1 MSPYDLPRLGNWAYY
16 VRMETTSNPIT
27 HTNFD
32 GTFTIR
38 GRFTVTVACPGSGH
52 HLNSM
57 GVVQSLLPEG
67 FDTSGFG
74 GQVEGTD
81 RLDGIREVGCY
92 DLGGDREALHAV
104 LTADIDAPSGR
115 TISFTEITEVK

>member
-1 MSPYDLPRLGNWAYY
+1 
-16 VRMETTSNPIT
+16 METTSNPTT
-27 HTNFD
+27 HINFD

-52 HLNSM
+52 HVNSI
-57 GVVQSLLPEG
+57 GVVQILLPAG
-67 FDTSGFG
+67 FDTSGSG

-81 RLDGIREVGCY
+81 RLDGIREVRCY
-92 DLGGDREALHAV
+92 DLGGDREALHTA
-104 LTADIDAPSGR
+104 LTADIDLPWGH